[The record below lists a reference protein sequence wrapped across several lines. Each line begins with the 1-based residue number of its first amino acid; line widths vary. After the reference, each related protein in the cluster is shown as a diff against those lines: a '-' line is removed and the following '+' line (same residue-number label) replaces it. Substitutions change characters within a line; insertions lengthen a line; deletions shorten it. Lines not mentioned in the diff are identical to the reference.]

1 MKQKLAQVLLGVFLA
16 SCAVAA
22 RAEVSELRV
31 PLGAGG
37 FGFLPLHVMQAR
49 QLVEKHAQQ
58 AGVTVKV
65 NWSNIGGP
73 AGMIDAL
80 LSGSADFISAGPPSF
95 LILWDKTKGSANVK
109 GVASMSSMPMR
120 LNTRA
125 EHLKTIDDLKAGDKI
140 AVTSVKSSI
149 PSIVMQMYAVKKY
162 GKEQAFRFDPFTVT
176 MNHSDAAAALLSGK
190 TISGHFASAPLD
202 QRELK
207 ETGVRTIMNSDDVM
221 GGSTT
226 FTMISTTQKF
236 YEKNPKVYAAFVSAL
251 KEAQTLIMQDKE
263 GAAKVLL
270 EAMGAA
276 AGSTA
281 DMLAILNDPS
291 TKYTTQP
298 ENVMKYALFMNDIG
312 SLKNRPALIEDLFFS
327 SAEISLGH

>member
-1 MKQKLAQVLLGVFLA
+1 MKKIITTGLLLSAF
-16 SCAVAA
+16 AA
-22 RAEVSELRV
+22 FSANAEVSEVKV

-37 FGFLPLHVMQAR
+37 FGFLPLHMMKAHN
-49 QLVEKHAQQ
+49 LIEKHAEQ
-58 AGVTVKV
+58 AGVKVKV

-95 LILWDKTKGSANVK
+95 LILWDKTKGNANVK

-149 PSIVMQMYAVKKY
+149 PSIVMQMYAVQKY
-162 GKEQAFRFDPFTVT
+162 GRDQAFKFDPFTVT
-176 MNHSDAAAALLSGK
+176 MNHSDAAAALLSGT
-190 TISGHFASAPLD
+190 TITGHYASAPLD

-207 ETGVRTIMNSDDVM
+207 SPGVRTIMNSDDVM

-236 YEKNPKVYAAFVSAL
+236 HDQNPKVYAAFVAAL
-251 KEAQTLIMQDKE
+251 KEAQEMIMKDKPD
-263 GAAKVLL
+263 AVKVLL
-270 EAMGAA
+270 ESMGGAS
-276 AGSTA
+276 AGSA
-281 DMLAILNDPS
+281 EDMLAILNDPS
-291 TKYTTQP
+291 TKYTIKS
-298 ENVMKYALFMNDIG
+298 ENVMKYANFMNSIG
-312 SLKNRPALIEDLFFS
+312 SLKNKPASIDELFFKGTDT
-327 SAEISLGH
+327 AGGN

>member
-1 MKQKLAQVLLGVFLA
+1 MKKFITAGLFFSVLATFNA
-16 SCAVAA
+16 S
-22 RAEVSELRV
+22 AEVSEVKV

-37 FGFLPLHVMQAR
+37 FGFLPLHMMKAHNLIEKQA
-49 QLVEKHAQQ
+49 EQ
-58 AGVTVKV
+58 AGVKVKV

-95 LILWDKTKGSANVK
+95 LILWDKTKGNANVR

-149 PSIVMQMYAVKKY
+149 PSIVMQMYAVQKY
-162 GKEQAFRFDPFTVT
+162 GREQAFRFDPFTVT
-176 MNHSDAAAALLSGK
+176 MNHSDAAAALLSGT
-190 TISGHFASAPLD
+190 TITGHYASAPLD

-207 ETGVRTIMNSDDVM
+207 SPGVRTIMNSDDVM

-236 YEKNPKVYAAFVSAL
+236 YDQNPKVYAAFVAAL
-251 KEAQTLIMQDKE
+251 KEAQEMIMKDKP
-263 GAAKVLL
+263 GAVKVLL
-270 EAMGAA
+270 ESMGGAN
-276 AGSTA
+276 AGSA
-281 DMLAILNDPS
+281 EDMMAILNDPT
-291 TKYTTQP
+291 TKYTIKP
-298 ENVMKYALFMNDIG
+298 ENVMKYATFMHSIG
-312 SLKNRPALIEDLFFS
+312 SLKNKPATIDELFFKGTDI
-327 SAEISLGH
+327 AGGN